1 MKRKVGRLVKFIT
14 WETSCEGRVD
24 LNTFERTNEFAH
36 TLLMEYTR
44 SIVRALLHGD
54 RTGWNGATLQSPG
67 SDVSCG
73 KFTQTRTFENHA
85 NLLPYLSNWPL
96 YTWRKHQD
104 GLFPCMHLL
113 LEKYARAGSI
123 SKHGTC
129 TVDCTTT
136 CMGMS
141 VVRLRSMKSS
151 LPSTSLMDELLQTLS
166 NNLPY
171 CKQQKTRRGLGTRPY
186 SYTPMKPL
194 NSQMTTF
201 IANNKGQGANLFV
214 NNQTL

>member
-1 MKRKVGRLVKFIT
+1 MSESGYTLVSFPGYPSVQMKRKVGRLVKFIT
-14 WETSCEGRVD
+14 WETSCVGRVD
-24 LNTFERTNEFAH
+24 LNTFGRTNEFAH

-85 NLLPYLSNWPL
+85 NLLPYPSNWPL
-96 YTWRKHQD
+96 YSWRKHQD

-123 SKHGTC
+123 SKHGYMYC
-129 TVDCTTT
+129 
-136 CMGMS
+136 
-141 VVRLRSMKSS
+141 RLYNYMHGHVSGPPT
-151 LPSTSLMDELLQTLS
+151 LNEVFSTLYITH
-166 NNLPY
+166 
-171 CKQQKTRRGLGTRPY
+171 GWI
-186 SYTPMKPL
+186 TPDPL
-194 NSQMTTF
+194 
-201 IANNKGQGANLFV
+201 
-214 NNQTL
+214 

>member
-1 MKRKVGRLVKFIT
+1 MVSSHRLVHSRIMLT
-14 WETSCEGRVD
+14 CYPTCQTDRCTAGE
-24 LNTFERTNEFAH
+24 NTKMAFSLVCTYCSRNMPEQ
-36 TLLMEYTR
+36 
-44 SIVRALLHGD
+44 V
-54 RTGWNGATLQSPG
+54 
-67 SDVSCG
+67 
-73 KFTQTRTFENHA
+73 
-85 NLLPYLSNWPL
+85 PYQN
-96 YTWRKHQD
+96 
-104 GLFPCMHLL
+104 M
-113 LEKYARAGSI
+113 A
-123 SKHGTC
+123 TC